1 MAGRPAQGGHDHGGR
16 PRAQLGVSVENRE
29 PLGWAAPPSPRL
41 RDLRRIR
48 ELFGEI
54 PFT

>member
-1 MAGRPAQGGHDHGGR
+1 VSRWVGG
-16 PRAQLGVSVENRE
+16 ATE
-29 PLGWAAPPSPRL
+29 PRL